1 MSNYMKGHFP
11 FLGIK
16 SPQRVLLMK
25 EWFKTIPTDLSSD
38 EKWLLITELWNKKE
52 REFQYVAIDYLNGW
66 KKDLIR
72 INDISE
78 VKFLITNKSWWDSVD
93 AIASN
98 FLGKYFLKYP
108 EQVNSV
114 IEEWRHS
121 DNMWIQR
128 SCLLYQL
135 KYKDRT
141 DFKLLMDLIRQYQPI
156 KEFFVQKAIGWTLR
170 QYSKTAPE
178 AVRLFI
184 DEIQLKGLAAKE
196 ASKYL

>member
-25 EWFKTIPTDLSSD
+25 EWFKTIPTDLSAD
-38 EKWLLITELWNKKE
+38 EKWLLIKELWNKKE

-128 SCLLYQL
+128 SCLLFQL
-135 KYKDRT
+135 KYRDRT
-141 DFKLLMDLIRQYQPI
+141 DFKLLKDLIRQYQPI
-156 KEFFVQKAIGWTLR
+156 KEFFIQKAIGWTLR
-170 QYSKTAPE
+170 QFSKTAPE